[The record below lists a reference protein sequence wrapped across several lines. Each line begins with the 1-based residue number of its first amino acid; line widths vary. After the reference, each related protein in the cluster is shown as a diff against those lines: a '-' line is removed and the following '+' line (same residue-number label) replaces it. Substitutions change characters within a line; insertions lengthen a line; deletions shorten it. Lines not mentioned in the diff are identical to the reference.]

1 MRVDKGFEFI
11 YWKLSYRRKFIR
23 TLWMTPL
30 GVLLIILLSLS
41 NRTILFKI
49 TGIVIIF
56 STYLIQ
62 LVYNYKQYKKKENK
76 TTLI

>member
-30 GVLLIILLSLS
+30 GVLLIALLSLS

-49 TGIVIIF
+49 TGIAIIF

-62 LVYNYKQYKKKENK
+62 LVYNYKQYKMKEIK
-76 TTLI
+76 